1 MDAHLQLEDK
11 LGKIFSEDGEPVS
24 GVIYAD
30 WLGVPSS
37 VITAFA
43 KKGDLVIADENIH
56 WLFKQGIAMSRVK
69 VIYYEHNNLDSLEE
83 ILQDIQQKDNQDSHF
98 QLNRR
103 FIVTESIYQNS

>member
-1 MDAHLQLEDK
+1 MIKEAERTIKKFAVGSCGPRGFYGTMDAHLDLEK
-11 LGKIFSEDGEPVS
+11 KIGTVFSEGGEKVR

-56 WLFKQGIAMSRVK
+56 WLFKRNLCIT
-69 VIYYEHNNLDSLEE
+69 YE
-83 ILQDIQQKDNQDSHF
+83 KKF
-98 QLNRR
+98 
-103 FIVTESIYQNS
+103 SI